1 MTLQE
6 IATILSI
13 IGTIGGFIYFIVSKI
28 LKVIE
33 KRLEVTKA
41 KAESETLLA
50 VKINQSLE
58 TNEEIKQLIKSFQ
71 DEKKVSDDDLKELK
85 FKQKEQEKD
94 IEKNTNDIKELRIFV
109 DKGLK
114 DVLDRCDRIH
124 KAV

>member
-71 DEKKVSDDDLKELK
+71 EEKKVSDDDLKELK

>member
-33 KRLEVTKA
+33 KRLEVIKA

-71 DEKKVSDDDLKELK
+71 EEKKVSDDDLKELK

>member
-33 KRLEVTKA
+33 KRLEVIKA

-71 DEKKVSDDDLKELK
+71 EEKKVSDDDLKELK

-124 KAV
+124 NAV